1 MKLFLAGH
9 NGMVGR
15 SIHKVLKEEFEYE
28 IITES
33 RSNLDLTNQKEVK
46 DFLTIKKP
54 DAVIIAAAKVG
65 GIHANNIY
73 PANFIYEN
81 IMIQNN
87 LIHESY
93 ISGIK
98 KILFLGSSCIYP
110 KDAKQPMK
118 ESYLLTGKL
127 EETNEPYA
135 IAKIAGIKTCES
147 YNRQYGVDYR
157 SIMPTNL
164 YGPYDNFHPMNSH
177 VVPALIRRFHEAKIN
192 KDKEILIWGDGSP
205 LREFLHVDDMARASI
220 FVLGLSKID
229 YKNKVDDMLS
239 HINVGSGEEISIKNL
254 AHLVAKTVGYDGQ
267 IKFDTTKPNGT
278 KRKLLDTFK
287 INSMGWKPLIKL
299 EQGLLDTYK
308 WYLANIRS

>member
-15 SIHKVLKEEFEYE
+15 SIHKILKDEFEYE

-65 GIHANNIY
+65 GIHANNTY

-93 ISGIK
+93 VSGIK

-110 KDAKQPMK
+110 KDAQQPMK

-205 LREFLHVDDMARASI
+205 LREFLHVDDMARESI
-220 FVLGLSKID
+220 FILRLSKTD

-239 HINVGSGEEISIKNL
+239 HINIGSGEEISIKNL
-254 AHLVAKTVGYDGQ
+254 AYLVARTVGYDGQ

-278 KRKLLDTFK
+278 KRKLLDTYK

-308 WYLANIRS
+308 WYLANISS

>member
-15 SIHKVLKEEFEYE
+15 SIHKILKDEFEYE

-65 GIHANNIY
+65 GIHANNTY

-93 ISGIK
+93 VSGIK

-110 KDAKQPMK
+110 KDAQQPMK

-192 KDKEILIWGDGSP
+192 NDKEILIWGDGSP

-220 FVLGLSKID
+220 FILGLSKTD

-239 HINVGSGEEISIKNL
+239 HINIGSGEEISIKNL
-254 AHLVAKTVGYDGQ
+254 AYLVARTVGYDGQ

-278 KRKLLDTFK
+278 KRKLLDTYK

-308 WYLANIRS
+308 WYLANISS

>member
-15 SIHKVLKEEFEYE
+15 SIHKILKEEYEYE

-33 RSNLDLTNQKEVK
+33 KSNLDLTNQKEVK

-54 DAVIIAAAKVG
+54 DALIIAAAKVG

-93 ISGIK
+93 LSGIK

-110 KDAKQPMK
+110 KDAQQPMK
-118 ESYLLTGKL
+118 ESYLLTGRL

-192 KDKEILIWGDGSP
+192 NDKEILIWGDGSP

-239 HINVGSGEEISIKNL
+239 HINIGSGEEISIKNL
-254 AHLVAKTVGYDGQ
+254 ANLVAKTVGYDGQ
-267 IKFDTTKPNGT
+267 IRFDTTKPNGT
-278 KRKLLDTFK
+278 KRKLLDTCK

-308 WYLANIRS
+308 WYLANIPS

>member
-1 MKLFLAGH
+1 
-9 NGMVGR
+9 
-15 SIHKVLKEEFEYE
+15 
-28 IITES
+28 
-33 RSNLDLTNQKEVK
+33 
-46 DFLTIKKP
+46 
-54 DAVIIAAAKVG
+54 
-65 GIHANNIY
+65 
-73 PANFIYEN
+73 
-81 IMIQNN
+81 
-87 LIHESY
+87 
-93 ISGIK
+93 
-98 KILFLGSSCIYP
+98 
-110 KDAKQPMK
+110 MK

-192 KDKEILIWGDGSP
+192 NDKEILIWGDGSP

-220 FVLGLSKID
+220 FILGLSKTD

-239 HINVGSGEEISIKNL
+239 HINIGSGEEISIKNL
-254 AHLVAKTVGYDGQ
+254 AYLVARTVGYDGQ

-278 KRKLLDTFK
+278 KRKLLDTYK

-308 WYLANIRS
+308 WYLANISS

>member
-15 SIHKVLKEEFEYE
+15 SIHKILKDEFEYE

-65 GIHANNIY
+65 GIHANNTY

-93 ISGIK
+93 VSGIK

-110 KDAKQPMK
+110 KDAQQPMK

-192 KDKEILIWGDGSP
+192 NDKEILIWGDGSP

-220 FVLGLSKID
+220 FILGLSKTD

-239 HINVGSGEEISIKNL
+239 HINIGSGEEISIKNL
-254 AHLVAKTVGYDGQ
+254 AYLVAKTVGYDGQ

-278 KRKLLDTFK
+278 KRKLLDTYK

-308 WYLANIRS
+308 WYLANISS